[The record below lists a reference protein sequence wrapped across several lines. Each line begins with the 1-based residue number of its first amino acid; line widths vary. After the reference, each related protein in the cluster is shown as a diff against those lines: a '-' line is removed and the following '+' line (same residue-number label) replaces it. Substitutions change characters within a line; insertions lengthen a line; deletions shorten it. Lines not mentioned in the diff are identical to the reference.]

1 MESTTID
8 TPIGPFTLVGHGK
21 AVLASGFTDDVGSL
35 VALIPAPVR
44 RRVEADRDTDTDLG
58 PAVDAVRAYFAGD
71 VEAIDAIEVEQ
82 HGAGEFIDEAWRVL
96 RGIAPGEIVTYTDFA
111 ERSGRPGAV
120 RAAAAAC
127 ARNAAALFI
136 PCHRVVR
143 TDGGLGGYRYGLEIK
158 RWLRDFEARAAETR
172 S

>member
-1 MESTTID
+1 METTTTD

-21 AVLASGFTDDVGSL
+21 AVVASGFTDDVAAL
-35 VALIPAPVR
+35 VALISAPVR
-44 RRVEADRDTDTDLG
+44 RRIEVDGDTDTDLG

-71 VEAIDAIEVEQ
+71 LKAIDAVEVEQ
-82 HGAGEFIDEAWRVL
+82 HGAGEFIDEAWRVM
-96 RGIAPGEIVTYTDFA
+96 RGVTAGELVTYTEFA
-111 ERSGRPGAV
+111 RRSGRPEAT

-127 ARNAAALFI
+127 ARNAAALFV
-136 PCHRVVR
+136 PCHRIVR
-143 TDGGLGGYRYGLEIK
+143 TDGGLGGYRYGLGIK

>member
-1 MESTTID
+1 MQSMTID

-21 AVLASGFTDDVGSL
+21 TVLASGFTDDVAAL
-35 VALIPAPVR
+35 VALIPARVR
-44 RRVEADRDTDTDLG
+44 RRVEADADTDTDLG

-71 VEAIDAIEVEQ
+71 VEAIDTIEVEQ
-82 HGAGEFIDEAWRVL
+82 HGAGEFVDEAWRVM
-96 RGIAPGEIVTYTDFA
+96 RDVAPGEMVTYTEFA
-111 ERSGRPGAV
+111 RRSGRPEAV
-120 RAAAAAC
+120 RAAASAC
-127 ARNAAALFI
+127 ARNPAALFV
-136 PCHRVVR
+136 PCHRIVR